1 MLKIRLLRV
10 GKKHDPSYRVVVT
23 DSRNSTKSGRF
34 IEIVG
39 NYNPQIGQPQ
49 FKAERIKEWVSK
61 GAQIS
66 DTVHNLLINAKII
79 EGKKKDVLHHGRIK
93 ANKEKKAPKVVTN
106 EVGEPRQ
113 EESGREESVKEPAE
127 AIVKKPDE
135 QPVPE
140 NTESAEVDNK

>member
-79 EGKKKDVLHHGRIK
+79 EGKKKDVLHHEVIK
-93 ANKEKKAPKVVTN
+93 KSKEKNAPKVKSAPTSEIVAEETKT
-106 EVGEPRQ
+106 EEP
-113 EESGREESVKEPAE
+113 VKESAE
-127 AIVKKPDE
+127 VIVETLVE
-135 QPVPE
+135 QLVPE
-140 NTESAEVDNK
+140 NTETTEVDNK